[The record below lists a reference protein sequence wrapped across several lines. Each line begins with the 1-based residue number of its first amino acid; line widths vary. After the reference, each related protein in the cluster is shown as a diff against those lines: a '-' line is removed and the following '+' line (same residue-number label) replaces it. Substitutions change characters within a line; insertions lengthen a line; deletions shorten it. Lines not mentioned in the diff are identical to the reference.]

1 MTFVALDY
9 AIILII
15 LLTSMISVFRGFVV
29 EALSLV
35 TWICAFMVTM
45 SFNEMVAEF
54 LENIVP
60 LPTIRSGISNVAV
73 FIITLIVGSFLSSL
87 AKKVIINIG
96 FGTTDAL
103 LGFGFGFCKGAL
115 IILALV
121 IVLPIFLPVNQE
133 DWWSSSELIPVF
145 QEFEQWGVATFLDLS
160 EYLSSRSK

>member
-9 AIILII
+9 AIIFII
-15 LLTSMISVFRGFVV
+15 LFTSMISVFRGFVV

-73 FIITLIVGSFLSSL
+73 FTITLIVGSFLSSL

-96 FGTTDAL
+96 LGNTDAL

-121 IVLPIFLPVNQE
+121 IVLPIFLPVTQ
-133 DWWSSSELIPVF
+133 DWWRSSALIPVF
-145 QEFEQWGVATFLDLS
+145 QECEQWGIATFLDLS
-160 EYLSSRSK
+160 KYLSSWSK

>member
-15 LLTSMISVFRGFVV
+15 LFTSMISVFRGFVV

-87 AKKVIINIG
+87 AKKVIRKC
-96 FGTTDAL
+96 TEVK
-103 LGFGFGFCKGAL
+103 C
-115 IILALV
+115 
-121 IVLPIFLPVNQE
+121 E
-133 DWWSSSELIPVF
+133 
-145 QEFEQWGVATFLDLS
+145 
-160 EYLSSRSK
+160 

>member
-1 MTFVALDY
+1 MPINFLVKGMTLHV
-9 AIILII
+9 
-15 LLTSMISVFRGFVV
+15 
-29 EALSLV
+29 
-35 TWICAFMVTM
+35 
-45 SFNEMVAEF
+45 
-54 LENIVP
+54 
-60 LPTIRSGISNVAV
+60 
-73 FIITLIVGSFLSSL
+73 

-96 FGTTDAL
+96 LGNTDAL

-160 EYLSSRSK
+160 EYLSSWSK